1 MDEAAER
8 TDAQRARAG
17 SYADRVARPDVITLA
32 FVVMLGIAVLVR
44 LLLARRFPAPWIM
57 GDELHYAE
65 LAKSFASNGVMRFR
79 EEPSTLRSLY
89 PVLVSPAWLANSVG
103 TAYALAKTLNVL
115 LMTLAAIP
123 FFLWARRLV
132 RPGLALAATL
142 LFLLLPA
149 LLYANMIMTE
159 SAFLPAFLL
168 SMLLV
173 ALALERPTAL
183 RQVLAIVSIGLPVA
197 IRAQGVVLVPILL
210 TAVALKVL
218 LDARASGPITFRSLA
233 KGLWAYLIT
242 LAVVGGAALGYIAL
256 KLVQGHGLSSG
267 LSAYSGAAQA
277 HYSLRDVARWSVL
290 HLAELVFAVGV
301 IPASALIVL
310 AGMAWAVPRAT
321 QSRERVFLALT
332 VATAFWMVLLVGAF
346 ASRYSLRIEERNMFY
361 LEPLLLLALVIWLD
375 KGLPRPPRLTAA
387 AVVVPAALLLSLPLE
402 SLLNVPV
409 LGDTPGLI
417 PLSRVTAHLKEGI
430 DGTRVLLALG
440 VLAAGLFFAL
450 VPRRWGVVLAP
461 IGIAVFLVFSSVTV
475 LKAWA
480 GQSRATHAS
489 QGTNDLSWIDKTIGP
504 DADAAFLLTPD
515 FQADPHPLWQSEFWN
530 RSVRRVFLLDALDP
544 NGYPAIPT
552 TLNGAGRL
560 VTAPGTRQ
568 PKYVVTAPGVDVDG
582 RLLASTPRL
591 ALYRVSSPL
600 RLDDRSSGLTAD
612 GWTGA
617 DATYTRYYP
626 GAKLVFVDLSRPR
639 LPAVPGRVRVE
650 LVSKGSTVAHRAWIA
665 RSDSEK
671 TFRFRAPPAPFS
683 VRIHVTPT
691 FSPSQFGLADT
702 RQLGVLAKIRALP
715 R

>member
-1 MDEAAER
+1 MDEAVER
-8 TDAQRARAG
+8 TEVPTRAG
-17 SYADRVARPDVITLA
+17 SLAGWTERRHAVTAA
-32 FVVMLGIAVLVR
+32 FVVMLGIAALVR
-44 LLLARRFPAPWIM
+44 ILLTRSIPAPWIM
-57 GDELHYAE
+57 GDELHYSE
-65 LAKSFASNGVMRFR
+65 LARSFASNGVMRLR
-79 EEPSTLRSLY
+79 EEPSSLRTIY
-89 PVLVSPAWLANSVG
+89 PVLVSPAWLATSVG
-103 TAYALAKTLNVL
+103 TAYAVAKVLNVL

-132 RPGLALAATL
+132 RPVLALVATL
-142 LFLLLPA
+142 LVLLLPA

-168 SMLLV
+168 WILL
-173 ALALERPTAL
+173 AARALERPTPL
-183 RQVLAIVSIGLPVA
+183 RQVLAVVSIGLPVA
-197 IRAQGVVLVPILL
+197 IRAQGVFLVPILL
-210 TAVALKVL
+210 TALLLKVL
-218 LDARASGPITFRSLA
+218 LDARADGRLTIGSLV
-233 KGLWAYLIT
+233 KGLRAYVVT
-242 LAVVGGAALGYIAL
+242 FAVVGGAALAYIAL

-267 LSAYSGAAQA
+267 LGVYSVTAQTD
-277 HYSLRDVARWSVL
+277 YSLREIARWSVL

-301 IPASALIVL
+301 LPASALIVL
-310 AGMAWAVPRAT
+310 AGVAWAAPRAIEA
-321 QSRERVFLALT
+321 RERVFLALT
-332 VATAFWMVLLVGAF
+332 VATTFWMVLLVGAF
-346 ASRYSLRIEERNMFY
+346 ASRFSLRIEERNMFY
-361 LEPLLLLALVIWLD
+361 AEPLLLLALVIWLD

-402 SLLNVPV
+402 SLFNLSLLVA
-409 LGDTPGLI
+409 TPGLI
-417 PLSRVTAHLKEGI
+417 PLTRVAAHLKEGI

-461 IGIAVFLVFSSVTV
+461 IGIALFLVFSSVTV

-504 DADAAFLLTPD
+504 DADAAFLLAPD

-568 PKYVVTAPGVDVDG
+568 PKYIVTAPGVNVDG
-582 RLLASTPRL
+582 RLLASTPRM

-600 RLDDRSSGLTAD
+600 RLADRSSGLTAD

-626 GAKLVFVDLSRPR
+626 GAKLVFVDLSRPE
-639 LPAVPGRVRVE
+639 LPAVPARVRVE
-650 LVSKGSTVAHRAWIA
+650 LASKGSTVAHRAWIA

-691 FSPSQFGLADT
+691 FSPSQFGLADP

-715 R
+715 Q

>member
-8 TDAQRARAG
+8 TDVRAPAG
-17 SYADRVARPDVITLA
+17 SYADWAARPHVVTLA

-44 LLLARRFPAPWIM
+44 LLLTRSFPAPWIM
-57 GDELHYAE
+57 GDELHYSE
-65 LAKSFASNGVMRFR
+65 LAKSFASNGAMRLR
-79 EEPSTLRSLY
+79 EEPSTLRSVY
-89 PVLVSPAWLANSVG
+89 PVLISPAWLFNSVG
-103 TAYALAKTLNVL
+103 TSYALAKVINVL
-115 LMTLAAIP
+115 LMTLAAVP

-132 RPGLALAATL
+132 RPTLALAGTL

-149 LLYANMIMTE
+149 ALYANLIMTE

-168 SMLLV
+168 SVLLA
-173 ALALERPTAL
+173 ALALEHPTPM
-183 RQVLAIVSIGLPVA
+183 RQVLAIVSIALPVA

-210 TAVALKVL
+210 TALLLKVL
-218 LDARASGPITFRSLA
+218 LDARASGRISFGSLLA
-233 KGLWAYLIT
+233 GLRTYLVT
-242 LAVVGGAALGYIAL
+242 LAVVGGAALAYIAL

-310 AGMAWAVPRAT
+310 AGLAWAVPRAT
-321 QSRERVFLALT
+321 QPRERVFLALT
-332 VATAFWMVLLVGAF
+332 VATTFWMMLLVGAF

-361 LEPLLLLALVIWLD
+361 AEPLLLLAFVIWLD

-387 AVVVPAALLLSLPLE
+387 AVVVPAALLLSLPFE
-402 SLLNVPV
+402 SLFNLSL

-417 PLSRVTAHLKEGI
+417 PLMRVAAHLKEGI
-430 DGTRVLLALG
+430 DGVRVLLALG
-440 VLAAGLFFAL
+440 VLAAGVFFAL
-450 VPRRWGVVLAP
+450 VSRRWGVVLAP
-461 IGIAVFLVFSSVTV
+461 IGIALFLVFSSVTV

-480 GQSRATHAS
+480 GQARATHAS
-489 QGTNDLSWIDKTIGP
+489 QGTNDLSWIDKTIGS
-504 DADAAFLLTPD
+504 DADAAFLFTPD
-515 FQADPHPLWQSEFWN
+515 FQADPHPLLQSEFWN
-530 RSVRRVFLLDALDP
+530 RSVRRVFLLDAFDP

-568 PKYVVTAPGVDVDG
+568 PKYVVTAPGVDVEG
-582 RLLASTPRL
+582 KLLASTPRL
-591 ALYRVSSPL
+591 ALYRVASPL
-600 RLDDRSSGLTAD
+600 RLADRSSGLTAD

-617 DATYTRYYP
+617 EATYTRYDP
-626 GAKLVFVDLSRPR
+626 GAKLVLVDLSRPG
-639 LPAVPGRVRVE
+639 LPVVPGRVRVE
-650 LVSKGSTVAHRAWIA
+650 LDSRGSTVAHRAWIA

-671 TFRFRAPPAPFS
+671 TFRFRAPPAPFT

-702 RQLGVLAKIRALP
+702 RQLGVRAQVRALP